1 MDKQKGRKEVTTF
14 SGEEG
19 GHMGCKDERNEIEE
33 YEYTWSPANKKLWR
47 SESCQS
53 PSGRPALDFLAGVT
67 SLGAQDSEKEAV
79 LVGAG
84 V

>member
-1 MDKQKGRKEVTTF
+1 
-14 SGEEG
+14 
-19 GHMGCKDERNEIEE
+19 MGCKDERNEIEK
-33 YEYTWSPANKKLWR
+33 YEYTWSPANKLQR
-47 SESCQS
+47 SESNQL

-67 SLGAQDSEKEAV
+67 SLGVQDSEKEAV

>member
-1 MDKQKGRKEVTTF
+1 
-14 SGEEG
+14 
-19 GHMGCKDERNEIEE
+19 MGCKDERNEIED
-33 YEYTWSPANKKLWR
+33 YEYIWSSANKKLWR
-47 SESCQS
+47 SESYQL

-67 SLGAQDSEKEAV
+67 SLGVQDSEKEAV